1 MADVKG
7 PSIFAGYV
15 EINKIVTKAT
25 TELETK
31 FNSLNGLKGDQLTAA
46 IAQANFELGRL
57 NALTELSGNIG
68 KSMNDVLNSMCKK
81 V

>member
-7 PSIFAGYV
+7 SSIFAGYV
-15 EINKIVTKAT
+15 KINDIVTQAT
-25 TELETK
+25 TDLETK